1 MILPRRRF
9 LRLGGAAAFTGLVSA
24 VATPALAD
32 VLTKSTDLVTKKTR
46 KIALHNLHTG
56 ESVNTEYWANGEYI
70 PDALKAVNKV
80 LRDWRNDQ
88 VHEIDPK
95 LVDMLSLMRSWMD
108 KDDAFQVIS
117 GYRSPASNSKMH
129 EASAGVAKNS
139 LHMQG
144 KAIDI
149 RMPGCDLKNLHGA
162 ALKMRCGGVG
172 YYPVSNFVHMDTGRV
187 RTWQGA

>member
-56 ESVNTEYWANGEYI
+56 ESVYTEYWANGEYI